1 MEAETKTNPENAVDD
16 LSSQKNSSTNVRLKL
31 LISQID
37 PEESIP
43 ELEEKKK
50 ALEIELRQIEE
61 QKQQESKEGKCH
73 TFNLLV
79 N

>member
-61 QKQQESKEGKCH
+61 
-73 TFNLLV
+73 
-79 N
+79 